1 MLVLSR
7 KSGEQLRIGDDITI
21 TVLEI
26 KKGRMR
32 IGIEAPRERRVLR
45 AELDCVSGKGD
56 SPQFRSADSAKL
68 GTVPAEPQK
77 CISPTS
83 TAGRL
88 LKPGARGSHA
98 LRCQLSAAG

>member
-32 IGIEAPRERRVLR
+32 IGIEAPREQRVLR
-45 AELDCVSGKGD
+45 AEL
-56 SPQFRSADSAKL
+56 QL
-68 GTVPAEPQK
+68 EEPQK
-77 CISPTS
+77 CCSPTS
-83 TAGRL
+83 AAGKL
-88 LKPGARGSHA
+88 LKPGARGSQA
-98 LRCQLSAAG
+98 LLCQLSAAG

>member
-45 AELDCVSGKGD
+45 AELQLC
-56 SPQFRSADSAKL
+56 
-68 GTVPAEPQK
+68 EPQK
-77 CISPTS
+77 CSSPTS
-83 TAGRL
+83 VAGKL
-88 LKPGARGSHA
+88 LKPGARGSQA
-98 LRCQLSAAG
+98 LLCQLSAAG